1 MAAACQ
7 TLPTKMGGTVK
18 SQQAPSL
25 CPCSPIGLFVSC
37 PPAQVHIFMI
47 ANINRHRPQF
57 LRDHYEVTVPQ
68 DTLPGVELLQVQAS
82 DQDNGKGLIYT
93 IHSSQ
98 DPGSASLFQLDPSSG
113 VLVTVGRLDLLSWP
127 SRHILMVMVSK
138 IRMDEK

>member
-1 MAAACQ
+1 MAAANKDGRDSEV
-7 TLPTKMGGTVK
+7 PAGTIPVPRQ
-18 SQQAPSL
+18 SNQSL
-25 CPCSPIGLFVSC
+25 CVLSS
-37 PPAQVHIFMI
+37 AQVHIFMI

-57 LRDHYEVTVPQ
+57 LRDHYEVTIPQ

-127 SRHILMVMVSK
+127 SQHILMVMVSK
-138 IRMDEK
+138 LRSG